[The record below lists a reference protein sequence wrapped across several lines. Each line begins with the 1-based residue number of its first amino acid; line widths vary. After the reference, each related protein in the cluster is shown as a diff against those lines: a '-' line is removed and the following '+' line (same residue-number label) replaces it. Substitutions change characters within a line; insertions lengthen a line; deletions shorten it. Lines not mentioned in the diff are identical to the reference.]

1 MKIILLI
8 GLGSFFGGTS
18 RYLLQQYVQERF
30 LSAFPFGT
38 LAVNLTGCFLIGLV
52 FGLADKW
59 NLGTEWKMFL
69 ATGFLGGFTT
79 FSAFSNET
87 INLIHDEQFVHA
99 ILYVLAS
106 VLLGLA
112 ATAVAYLITKNV

>member
-8 GLGSFFGGTS
+8 GFGSFFGGIS
-18 RYLLQQYVQERF
+18 RYLLQQYVQIRF
-30 LSAFPFGT
+30 LSAFPWGT
-38 LAVNLTGCFLIGLV
+38 LTVNLTGCFLIGLV
-52 FGLADKW
+52 FGLANKW
-59 NLGTEWKMFL
+59 NLGNEWKMFL

-87 INLIHDEQFVHA
+87 ISLIHNEQFVQA
-99 ILYVLAS
+99 VLYVLAS

-112 ATAVAYLITKNV
+112 ATSIAYVLTKAA